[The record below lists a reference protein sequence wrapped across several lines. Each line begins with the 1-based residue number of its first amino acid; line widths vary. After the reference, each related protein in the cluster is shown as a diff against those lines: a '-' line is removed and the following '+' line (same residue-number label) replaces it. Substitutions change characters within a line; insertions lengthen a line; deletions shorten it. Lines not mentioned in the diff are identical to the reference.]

1 MQKPKQYDW
10 KDSNLALFG
19 SDTEKK
25 VTFLLLSF
33 EFQIHVWFK
42 SGSLFLSP
50 AKLSTWKVLKRKVR
64 GQLITA
70 HNVNHRNSD
79 YVRNISFALVN
90 GCGGFVLGLFQV
102 SARDVCFDHMTKN
115 SSVLETALFQRVA
128 IGQKQLSWEIL
139 GCCLSYRIVV
149 YCVMLKT
156 LRCLK
161 RLLFSR
167 KAICQNRG
175 SYLASQLYYIGLV
188 DVVFNRIV
196 HSCWT

>member
-115 SSVLETALFQRVA
+115 SSVLFS
-128 IGQKQLSWEIL
+128 KS
-139 GCCLSYRIVV
+139 SYRTEVV
-149 YCVMLKT
+149 ELGNT
-156 LRCLK
+156 
-161 RLLFSR
+161 RLLFIVSYCFVLCSVKNVKMF
-167 KAICQNRG
+167 KATSFLKKSNLSEQG
-175 SYLASQLYYIGLV
+175 QLSSQLAVL
-188 DVVFNRIV
+188 
-196 HSCWT
+196 CWACRRCI